1 MYRIQASID
10 GPSSAYGIDGFDE
23 EYCAGVTFNFV
34 NESVSHLEE
43 RPGQIPEVLFIVKE
57 RVNEL

>member
-10 GPSSAYGIDGFDE
+10 GPNSAYGIDGFDE

-34 NESVSHLEE
+34 SHLEE

-57 RVNEL
+57 RMNEL